1 VPVEHAELVLHF
13 ERGKLGAG
21 AYPGKDAVDP
31 HHTDVAVFGA
41 LQVSASGDLARSTS
55 SGTGLMDD
63 DLEGLDFAG
72 GRVVVMMEHTD
83 WRGRPRIVAR
93 CGLPVIG
100 EQCVDRII
108 TDLAIIE
115 FEQKSDRPRSLVLRE
130 LAPGVSIST
139 VVEATGAP
147 LRIPPELVR
156 PGSTL

>member
-1 VPVEHAELVLHF
+1 VPGEHAELVLHF

-55 SGTGLMDD
+55 SRPGLMDD
-63 DLEGLDFAG
+63 DLEGLDFGG

-108 TDLAIIE
+108 TDLAIVE
-115 FEQKSDRPRSLVLRE
+115 FEDRDGRRSLVLRE
-130 LAPGVSIST
+130 LAPGVSISA

-147 LRIPPELVR
+147 LRIPPELIR

>member
-1 VPVEHAELVLHF
+1 MTTEQAELVLHF
-13 ERGKLGAG
+13 ERGRLGSSS
-21 AYPGKDAVDP
+21 YPGKDAIDA
-31 HHTDVAVFGA
+31 HHRDVAVFGA
-41 LQVSASGDLARSTS
+41 LQVSASGDLARSAS
-55 SGTGLMDD
+55 SGTGVFDD
-63 DLEGLDFAG
+63 DLEGLDFEG

-83 WRGRPRIVAR
+83 WRGRPRIVAH
-93 CGLPVIG
+93 CALPVIG
-100 EQCVDRII
+100 TECVDRII

-115 FEQKSDRPRSLVLRE
+115 FEQKPDRPRSLVLRE

>member
-1 VPVEHAELVLHF
+1 MAAVHAELVLHF
-13 ERGKLGAG
+13 ERGRLGAG
-21 AYPGKDAVDP
+21 GYPGKDAVDP

-63 DLEGLDFAG
+63 DLDGLDFDG
-72 GRVVVMMEHTD
+72 GRVVVMMEHAD
-83 WRGRPRIVAR
+83 WRGSPRIVAR
-93 CGLPVIG
+93 CALPVIG
-100 EQCVDRII
+100 IACVDRII

-115 FEQKSDRPRSLVLRE
+115 FEQKPDRPRSLVLRE

>member
-1 VPVEHAELVLHF
+1 VTTEQAELVLHF
-13 ERGKLGAG
+13 ERGKLGG
-21 AYPGKDAVDP
+21 VSYPGKDAIDA
-31 HHTDVAVFGA
+31 HHTDIAVFGA
-41 LQVSASGDLARSTS
+41 LQVSASGDLARSTG
-55 SGTGLMDD
+55 SGTGLVDD
-63 DLEGLDFAG
+63 DLEGLNFEG

-93 CGLPVIG
+93 CALPVIG
-100 EQCVDRII
+100 LECVDRII

-115 FEQKSDRPRSLVLRE
+115 FEDRDARRSLVLRE

>member
-1 VPVEHAELVLHF
+1 VPGEHAELVLHF

-55 SGTGLMDD
+55 SGPGLMDD
-63 DLEGLDFAG
+63 DLEGLDFGG

-108 TDLAIIE
+108 TDLAIVE
-115 FEQKSDRPRSLVLRE
+115 FEDRDGRRSLVLRE
-130 LAPGVSIST
+130 LAPGVSISA

-147 LRIPPELVR
+147 LRIPPELIR

>member
-1 VPVEHAELVLHF
+1 MRAEHAELVLHF
-13 ERGKLGAG
+13 ERGRLGAG

-41 LQVSASGDLARSTS
+41 LQVSASGDLARSAS
-55 SGTGLMDD
+55 SGTGVVDD
-63 DLEGLDFAG
+63 DLEGLDFEG

-83 WRGRPRIVAR
+83 WRGQSRIVAR
-93 CGLPVIG
+93 CALPVIG
-100 EQCVDRII
+100 VACVDRII

-115 FEQKSDRPRSLVLRE
+115 FEQKPDRPRSLVLRE
-130 LAPGVSIST
+130 LAPGVSISE

>member
-1 VPVEHAELVLHF
+1 MPGEHAELVLHF

-41 LQVSASGDLARSTS
+41 LQVSASGDLANEDGR
-55 SGTGLMDD
+55 D
-63 DLEGLDFAG
+63 DLEGLDFGG

-100 EQCVDRII
+100 QQCVDRII
-108 TDLAIIE
+108 TDLAIVE
-115 FEQKSDRPRSLVLRE
+115 FEDRDGRRSLVLRE
-130 LAPGVSIST
+130 LAPGVSISA

-147 LRIPPELVR
+147 LRIPPELIR

>member
-1 VPVEHAELVLHF
+1 VPSEHAELVLHF

-41 LQVSASGDLARSTS
+41 LQVSASGDLANEDGRE
-55 SGTGLMDD
+55 
-63 DLEGLDFAG
+63 DLEGLDFVG

-115 FEQKSDRPRSLVLRE
+115 FEQKGDRPRSLVLRE

>member
-1 VPVEHAELVLHF
+1 VPGEHAELVLHF

-41 LQVSASGDLARSTS
+41 LQVSASGDLANEDGR
-55 SGTGLMDD
+55 D
-63 DLEGLDFAG
+63 DLEGLDFGG

-100 EQCVDRII
+100 QQCVDRII
-108 TDLAIIE
+108 TDLAIVE
-115 FEQKSDRPRSLVLRE
+115 FEDRDGRRSLVLRE
-130 LAPGVSIST
+130 LAPGVSISA

-147 LRIPPELVR
+147 LRIPPELIR

>member
-1 VPVEHAELVLHF
+1 VRAAQAELVLHF
-13 ERGKLGAG
+13 ERGRLGG
-21 AYPGKDAVDP
+21 GSYPGKDAIDAD
-31 HHTDVAVFGA
+31 HTDVAVFGA

-55 SGTGLMDD
+55 SGTDLVDD
-63 DLEGLDFAG
+63 DLDGLDFEG

-100 EQCVDRII
+100 IACVDRVI

-115 FEQKSDRPRSLVLRE
+115 FEERDARRSLVLRE

-147 LRIPPELVR
+147 LRIPPELIR

>member
-1 VPVEHAELVLHF
+1 MRAAQAELVLHF
-13 ERGKLGAG
+13 ERGRLGG
-21 AYPGKDAVDP
+21 GSYPGKDAIDT

-41 LQVSASGDLARSTS
+41 LQVSASGDLANEDGR
-55 SGTGLMDD
+55 D
-63 DLEGLDFAG
+63 DLDGLDFEG

-100 EQCVDRII
+100 VACVDRII

-115 FEQKSDRPRSLVLRE
+115 FEERDGRRSLVLSE
-130 LAPGVSIST
+130 LAPGVSISR

>member
-1 VPVEHAELVLHF
+1 VRAAHAELVLHF
-13 ERGKLGAG
+13 ERGRLGAG
-21 AYPGKDAVDP
+21 GYPGKDAVDP
-31 HHTDVAVFGA
+31 VHTDVAVFGA
-41 LQVSASGDLARSTS
+41 LQVSANGDLANED
-55 SGTGLMDD
+55 GHV
-63 DLEGLDFAG
+63 DLEGLDFDG

-93 CGLPVIG
+93 CALPVIG
-100 EQCVDRII
+100 VACVDRII

-115 FEQKSDRPRSLVLRE
+115 FEQKPERPRSLVLRE

-147 LRIPPELVR
+147 LRIPPELIR